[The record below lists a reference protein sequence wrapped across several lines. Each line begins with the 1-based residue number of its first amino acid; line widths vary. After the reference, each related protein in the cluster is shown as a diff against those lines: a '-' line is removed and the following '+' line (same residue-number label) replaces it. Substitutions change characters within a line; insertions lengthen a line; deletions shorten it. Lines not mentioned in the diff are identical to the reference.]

1 MFERTA
7 FVKFTIRIALNK
19 TKMKHNKNHQKSM
32 GKSIPENLK
41 KRLLPNVCDFQKE
54 THSLWDGFKN
64 L

>member
-7 FVKFTIRIALNK
+7 FVKFTIIIALSK
-19 TKMKHNKNHQKSM
+19 TKMKHIQYHQKSM

-41 KRLLPNVCDFQKE
+41 KRLLPNICDFQKE
-54 THSLWDGFKN
+54 NHSLGAGFKN